1 MRLWARGET
10 NHQPNRPMEF
20 QGVNVQEIP
29 MVGLIFAILFAGF
42 FNFLGL
48 VMISNAIRNR
58 P

>member
-1 MRLWARGET
+1 
-10 NHQPNRPMEF
+10 
-20 QGVNVQEIP
+20 